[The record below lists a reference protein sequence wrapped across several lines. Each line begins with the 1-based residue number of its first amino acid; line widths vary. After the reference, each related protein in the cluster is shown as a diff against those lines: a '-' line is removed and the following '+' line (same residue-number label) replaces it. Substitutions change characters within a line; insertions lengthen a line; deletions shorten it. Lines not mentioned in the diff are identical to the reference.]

1 MGFQMPSKTDE
12 KTAEKRRG
20 RPPLGRPQNEILT
33 MRAPPEIIERLKL
46 EQQKLMA
53 SSGVSITLS
62 AFAASILERGLDAY
76 EAAAR
81 DRRQAERTVAKI
93 SKTRELT
100 EADIERLQ
108 RGLAK

>member
-1 MGFQMPSKTDE
+1 M
-12 KTAEKRRG
+12 
-20 RPPLGRPQNEILT
+20 GRPQHEILT
-33 MRAPPEIIERLKL
+33 MRAPPDLIERLKV
-46 EQQKLMA
+46 EQAKLTA
-53 SSGVSITLS
+53 STGVSVTLS
-62 AFAASILERGLDAY
+62 AFAASMLERGLEVYVA
-76 EAAAR
+76 EQR